1 MGTIIKKKIKGINY
15 YYYVETKRINGKSKY
30 VNQKYLGSADKLLKM
45 ASDNGK
51 SIQDQVLYAHEVQF
65 GSVALLYEIAT
76 KLGAVDIIDS
86 VVPKRNQGASVGMY
100 ILTAAINRAVSPTS
114 KSGLKDWYE
123 KTSLPYITGL
133 KPSLFTAQNFWNN
146 TDITVDQLR
155 TIEDKFLEKAKEVF
169 HVDLDNLIYD
179 ATNFFTYIDTMN
191 PSELAKRGHDKAKR
205 NDLKTVGLALT
216 VTPDFSIPVLSE
228 TYPGNRS
235 DAKQFAVMMEQLQRR
250 FRKIAGQ
257 EADITLVF
265 DRGNNSEDNLELIE
279 SEGLQFHYVGGL
291 KKNQVPEL
299 FAVSKSDY
307 VPLQCPDDADEKY
320 KELTAYHMDAEVFG
334 RKVKTVIVYNPELE
348 KGQLQGIHINIDK
361 TRSELLDLQGRLLKR
376 AKGEIT
382 KGRKPTAESVQKAV
396 RKILDSREYMAD
408 IFEYEI
414 LEKDKH
420 ILITFSDSEQK
431 LRTITEEQLGKT
443 ALFTDRSEMSDY
455 QVVAAYRSAW
465 HVESSFK
472 QMKDTD
478 FLTVRPIF
486 HWTDQRIAVHI
497 FLCVLAYR
505 LCALL
510 RKELHQK
517 GIDCSINQCL
527 KSMNAVNRVTTFYGP
542 IAKPKK
548 IEAFIAGDELA
559 SRIEKVYKLQP
570 KYYG

>member
-15 YYYVETKRINGKSKY
+15 YYYVETKRIDGKSKY

-76 KLGAVDIIDS
+76 KLEAVDIIDS

-114 KSGLKDWYE
+114 KSGLKEWYE

-155 TIEDKFLEKAKEVF
+155 AIEDKFLEKAKEIF
-169 HVDLDNLIYD
+169 HVDLDSLIYD
-179 ATNFFTYIDTMN
+179 ATNFFTYIDTLN
-191 PSELAKRGHDKAKR
+191 PSEFAKRGHDKAKR

-228 TYPGNRS
+228 IYPGNRS
-235 DAKQFAVMMEQLQRR
+235 DAKQFAVMMEQLQQR
-250 FRKIAGQ
+250 FRRIAGQ
-257 EADITLVF
+257 EADITLIF
-265 DRGNNSEDNLELIE
+265 DRDNNSEDNLELIE

-320 KELTAYHMDAEVFG
+320 RKLTAYHMDAEVFG

-348 KGQLQGIHINIDK
+348 KGQLQGININIGK
-361 TRSELLDLQGRLLKR
+361 TSSELLDLQGRLLKR

-396 RKILDSREYMAD
+396 RKILDSREYMTD

-420 ILITFSDSEQK
+420 ILLTFSDSEQK
-431 LRTITEEQLGKT
+431 LRTIMEEQLGKT
-443 ALFTDRSEMSDY
+443 ALFTDRSDMSDY
-455 QVVAAYRSAW
+455 QVIAAYRSAW

-472 QMKDTD
+472 QMKDID

-510 RKELHQK
+510 RKELHEK

-542 IAKPKK
+542 IGKPKK

-559 SRIEKVYKLQP
+559 ARIEKEYELQS

>member
-1 MGTIIKKKIKGINY
+1 MGTIIKKTIKGINY
-15 YYYVETKRINGKSKY
+15 YYYVESKRINGKPKY
-30 VNQKYLGSADKLLKM
+30 VNQKYLGSADKLVKM

-65 GSVALLYEIAT
+65 GSVALLYEIAA
-76 KLGAVDIIDS
+76 KLEAVDIIDS

-114 KSGLKDWYE
+114 KSGLKEWYE

-146 TDITVDQLR
+146 TDITIDQLR
-155 TIEDKFLEKAKEVF
+155 TIEDKLLEKAKEVF
-169 HVDLDNLIYD
+169 HVDLDSLIYD

-205 NDLKTVGLALT
+205 NDLKTVGLALI

-235 DAKQFAVMMEQLQRR
+235 DAKQFAVMMERLKQR

-257 EADITLVF
+257 DADITLVF

-299 FAVSKSDY
+299 FAVSKSNY
-307 VPLQCPDDADEKY
+307 EPLQCPDDADEKY
-320 KELTAYHMDAEVFG
+320 RKLTAYHMDAEVFG

-348 KGQLQGIHINIDK
+348 KGQLQGININIGK
-361 TRSELLDLQGRLLKR
+361 TSSELLDLQGRLLKR

-420 ILITFSDSEQK
+420 ILLTFSDSGQK
-431 LRTITEEQLGKT
+431 LQTITDEQLGKT
-443 ALFTDRSEMSDY
+443 ALFTDRSDLSDY
-455 QVVAAYRSAW
+455 QVIAAYRSAW

-510 RKELHQK
+510 RKELHEK

-559 SRIEKVYKLQP
+559 SQIEKVYELQA
-570 KYYG
+570 KYYS